1 MIAHLFFILL
11 LGFIK
16 KDVLHARPYTLDL
29 KVNLHL
35 TELYVSCAGALNT
48 LVVSEG

>member
-29 KVNLHL
+29 NVNL